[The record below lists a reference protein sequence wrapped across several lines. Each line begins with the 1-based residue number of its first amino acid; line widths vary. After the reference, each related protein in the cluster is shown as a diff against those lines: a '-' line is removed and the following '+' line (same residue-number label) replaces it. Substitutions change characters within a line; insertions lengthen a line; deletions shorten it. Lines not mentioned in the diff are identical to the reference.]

1 MSKIASLILSASLL
15 LTAAA
20 ADAQG
25 FNEGPG
31 PEKKISVGLLLGYG
45 ISFEDQ
51 NGWGV
56 GLGVRGGY
64 NLNQIFLGARFVY
77 QLGETYEAGF
87 GGITLAEATINLWE
101 VGVEGGYDLL
111 VAEKL
116 TIRPEVGL
124 GIATRVASSGGE
136 LLGELVSGTTTN
148 PYLALGA
155 SGLYDLTSEFFLGLD
170 ARIQLILGDGSPAAL
185 VLLINGGMRF

>member
-1 MSKIASLILSASLL
+1 LILSASLL
-15 LTAAA
+15 LVAAG

-87 GGITLAEATINLWE
+87 GGVTLAEATINLWE
-101 VGVEGGYDLL
+101 IGVEGGYDLL

-124 GIATRVASSGGE
+124 GIATREASSGGE
-136 LLGELVSGTTTN
+136 LLGELVSGSTTN

>member
-1 MSKIASLILSASLL
+1 MFRVASLIVSASLL
-15 LTAAA
+15 LVAAT

-25 FNEGPG
+25 WNEGPG

-64 NLNQIFLGARFVY
+64 NLNQIFVGARFVY

-87 GGITLAEATINLWE
+87 GGVTLAEATINLWE
-101 VGVEGGYDLL
+101 AGLEGGYDLL
-111 VAEKL
+111 VADKL
-116 TIRPEVGL
+116 TIRPEIGL
-124 GIATRVASSGGE
+124 GIATRMASSEGD
-136 LLGELVSGTTTN
+136 LLGELVSGSTTN

-155 SGLYDLTSEFFLGLD
+155 SGLYDLTQEFFLGLD

>member
-1 MSKIASLILSASLL
+1 MYRYACLILSTALL
-15 LTAAA
+15 LTAAEA
-20 ADAQG
+20 NAQG

-31 PEKKISVGLLLGYG
+31 PEKKISAGLLLGYG

-64 NLNQIFLGARFVY
+64 NLNQIYLGGRFVY
-77 QLGETYEAGF
+77 HFGETYEGAT
-87 GGITLAEATINLWE
+87 GGLTIAEATINLWE
-101 VGVEGGYDLL
+101 VGVEAGYDLL
-111 VAEKL
+111 VADKL

-124 GIATRVASSGGE
+124 GIATRIASADSA
-136 LLGELVSGTTTN
+136 LLGDLFSDTNTN

-155 SGLYDLTSEFFLGLD
+155 SGLYDITPELFLGLD